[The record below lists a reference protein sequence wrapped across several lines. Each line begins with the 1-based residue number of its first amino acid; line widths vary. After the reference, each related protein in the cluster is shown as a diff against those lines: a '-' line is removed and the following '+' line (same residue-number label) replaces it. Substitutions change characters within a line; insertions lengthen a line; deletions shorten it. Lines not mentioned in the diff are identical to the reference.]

1 MNLNRTFSLIFTLV
15 ILTSCADD
23 YENRKFQES
32 DKKKLIL
39 QENILSNEYLKTAE
53 YKNHIYSK
61 AFDTISLETKYE
73 YESELWKKNKIIGG
87 FVASTYV
94 YPKSELKNM
103 NEYFLSYIAGHNFE
117 EFISPNFKYERTYE
131 FKLPYEKYRI
141 YKMIAN
147 DTLNM
152 GFAFNILKENKIIF
166 TSTITNENP
175 ELKIEELINK
185 VSEI

>member
-1 MNLNRTFSLIFTLV
+1 MNINRIFSLIFSLIFMLV

-39 QENILSNEYLKTAE
+39 QENILSSEYLKTAE

-73 YESELWKKNKIIGG
+73 YESELWKKNRIIGG

-117 EFISPNFKYERTYE
+117 EFISPNFKYKRT
-131 FKLPYEKYRI
+131 YEKYRI
-141 YKMIAN
+141 YKIITN

-166 TSTITNENP
+166 TSIVTNENP
-175 ELKIEELINK
+175 ELKIEEFINK
-185 VSEI
+185 VSKI

>member
-1 MNLNRTFSLIFTLV
+1 M
-15 ILTSCADD
+15 
-23 YENRKFQES
+23 
-32 DKKKLIL
+32 
-39 QENILSNEYLKTAE
+39 
-53 YKNHIYSK
+53 
-61 AFDTISLETKYE
+61 
-73 YESELWKKNKIIGG
+73 
-87 FVASTYV
+87 
-94 YPKSELKNM
+94 
-103 NEYFLSYIAGHNFE
+103 SYIAGHNFE

-166 TSTITNENP
+166 TSIVTNENP

-185 VSEI
+185 VSKI

>member
-1 MNLNRTFSLIFTLV
+1 MKINRIFSLIFTLV

-23 YENRKFQES
+23 YEKRKFQES

-39 QENILSNEYLKTAE
+39 QENILSKEYLKKAE

-61 AFDTISLETKYE
+61 AFDSISLQTKYE
-73 YESELWKKNKIIGG
+73 YKSELWKQNRIIGG
-87 FVASTYV
+87 FVASTYI

-131 FKLPYEKYRI
+131 FNLPFEKYRI

-166 TSTITNENP
+166 TSIVTNENP

-185 VSEI
+185 ISEI